1 MSGFIEQTPTN
12 NTLLAALPDADFQRL
27 AVNLELRQMV
37 LGELLYAEGGTLS
50 HIYFPTSSV
59 ISLHYEMATGSSSE
73 FSAVGNEGAV
83 GLSLFL
89 ADTTTSSA
97 ALVQTGGYAYRLA
110 LPFLLEEFGRAGATM
125 QLLLRYTQA
134 HLCQVSLQ
142 AICKSHH
149 LICKKLCT
157 WLMQRLDRCPETEIT
172 ITQDLI
178 ADALGVR
185 REGINEAMM
194 NLQLLGFISCR
205 RGYIKVLNRPEL
217 ENLTCDCYDL
227 VKKQFSLLVSSSQQR
242 KTVDAPANSYLPLRH
257 FAK

>member
-1 MSGFIEQTPTN
+1 MPDFVEQTPKKN
-12 NTLLAALPDADFQRL
+12 LLLAALPSADFQRI
-27 AVNLELRQMV
+27 AINLELRHMV

-83 GLSLFL
+83 GVSLFL

-110 LPFLLEEFGRAGATM
+110 LPFLLQEFGRAGATM

-134 HLCQVSLQ
+134 YLCQVSLQ

-149 LICKKLCT
+149 LISKKLCT
-157 WLMQRLDRCPETEIT
+157 WLMQRLDRCPNTEIT

-178 ADALGVR
+178 SDALGVR

-205 RGYIKVLNRPEL
+205 RGHIKVLNRAGL
-217 ENLTCDCYDL
+217 EILTCECYDL
-227 VKKQFSLLVSSSQQR
+227 VKKQFSRLLSNPQQHPP
-242 KTVDAPANSYLPLRH
+242 VGAPANSYQPLRH
-257 FAK
+257 YAF

>member
-1 MSGFIEQTPTN
+1 VPTFVEQTPSKN
-12 NTLLAALPDADFQRL
+12 MLLAALPNADFQRV
-27 AVNLELRQMV
+27 AANLELRKMV
-37 LGELLYAEGGTLS
+37 LGELLYTEGGTLS
-50 HIYFPTSSV
+50 HIYFPISSV
-59 ISLHYEMATGSSSE
+59 ISLHYQMATGSSSE

-89 ADTTTSSA
+89 ADTTMSSA
-97 ALVQTGGYAYRLA
+97 ALVQTSGYAYRLA
-110 LPFLLEEFGRAGATM
+110 LPLLRQEFGRAGVTM

-134 HLCQVSLQ
+134 HLSQVSLQ

-149 LICKKLCT
+149 LIKKKLCT
-157 WLMQRLDRCPETEIT
+157 WLMQRLDRYPNTEIT

-205 RGYIKVLNRPEL
+205 RGHIAVLNRAAL
-217 ENLTCDCYDL
+217 ENLTCECYAL
-227 VKKQFSLLVSSSQQR
+227 VKKEFSRLLPNPQKCGPVSALDRSHRPQR
-242 KTVDAPANSYLPLRH
+242 KYA
-257 FAK
+257 F